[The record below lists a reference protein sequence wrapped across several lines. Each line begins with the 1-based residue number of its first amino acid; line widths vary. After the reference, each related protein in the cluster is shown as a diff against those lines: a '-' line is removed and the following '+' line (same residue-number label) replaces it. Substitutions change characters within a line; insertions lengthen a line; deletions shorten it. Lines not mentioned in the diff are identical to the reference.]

1 MTTQRKP
8 ARTLELSIDI
18 DAPLEQAWK
27 AITEGPGLANW
38 LAPIGEVSG
47 PGVGGEV
54 KIAWS
59 EEMAITTKVDAW
71 EPNKRVS
78 WLDEPS
84 YMGPGTAIGMEWH
97 LSTEN
102 GKTRVR
108 MVQSGFGASEG
119 WDSLF
124 DGTEIGWRYFLENLR
139 IYLEHHRGRTR
150 HMISERL
157 EITAPR
163 EAFWKHLFSA
173 SAGLVASEVA
183 AVKVGDIV
191 SVKLGERASKAVV
204 ELAVLN
210 RALALRLTDLGDALL
225 FIELEG
231 GGEPPFHTGFW
242 FSVYDEAKARELE
255 APSRR
260 AFQHVRDTAAK

>member
-1 MTTQRKP
+1 MTAKDKP
-8 ARTLELSIDI
+8 ARTLELSVDI
-18 DAPLEQAWK
+18 DAPIEQAWK

-38 LAPIGEVSG
+38 LAPIGEVSA
-47 PGVGGEV
+47 PGVGGDV

-71 EPNKRVS
+71 EPNNRVG

-84 YMGPGTAIGMEWH
+84 FMGPGTAIGMEWH

-124 DGTEIGWRYFLENLR
+124 DGTETGWRYFLENLR
-139 IYLEHHRGRTR
+139 IYLERHLGRTR

-157 EITAPR
+157 EITTAR
-163 EAFWKHLFSA
+163 DAFWKHLLSA
-173 SAGLVASEVA
+173 GAGLVTGGGAN
-183 AVKVGDIV
+183 VKKGDTVRVQI
-191 SVKLGERASKAVV
+191 GGHASKAVV
-204 ELAVLN
+204 ELAVEN
-210 RALALRLTDLGDALL
+210 RALALRLTDFADALL

-231 GGEPPFHTGFW
+231 GGAPPFHTGFW
-242 FSVYDEAKARELE
+242 FSVYDDAKARELE
-255 APSRR
+255 ASSRR
-260 AFQHVRDTAAK
+260 AFQHVRDTAPK